1 MIDTLN
7 TIVATVVGTFALM
20 IFLQWQDRKNI
31 RAKEKERH
39 AKHLCTQLYDANLT
53 SAKDSELINQE
64 LFRQKDS
71 NRNSAMFQLYHNN
84 MVHVEWDRSQLERMA
99 PKIKQL
105 TAQLRKNDL
114 KENFYDAY
122 GQILLD
128 EIQDDQ
134 LKGWSAQDQQFVQN
148 LRQKTTRII

>member
-7 TIVATVVGTFALM
+7 TIASTIVGTFALM
-20 IFLQWQDRKNI
+20 IFLQWHDRRNI

-39 AKHLCTQLYDANLT
+39 AKHLCRQLYNANLT
-53 SAKDSELINQE
+53 SAKDSELIQEE
-64 LFRQKDS
+64 LFRQRDN
-71 NRNSAMFQLYHNN
+71 NRDSAMYQLYHRN

-99 PKIKQL
+99 PKIKHL
-105 TAQLRKNDL
+105 TAQLRKNGL

-128 EIQDDQ
+128 EIRDDQ
-134 LKGWSAQDQQFVQN
+134 LEGWSTQDQQFVQN
-148 LRQKTTRII
+148 LRSNKK

>member
-7 TIVATVVGTFALM
+7 TIASTIVGTFALM
-20 IFLQWQDRKNI
+20 IFLQWHDRKNI
-31 RAKEKERH
+31 RAKENERH
-39 AKHLCTQLYDANLT
+39 AKHLCKQLYDANLT

-64 LFRQKDS
+64 LYRQKDS

-84 MVHVEWDRSQLERMA
+84 MLYVKWDRSQLERMA
-99 PKIKQL
+99 PKIKHL
-105 TAQLRKNDL
+105 TAQLRRNDL

-128 EIQDDQ
+128 EIRDDQ
-134 LKGWSAQDQQFVQN
+134 LKGWSTQDQQFVQN
-148 LRQKTTRII
+148 LRSDKK